1 MKPSVMLIG
10 FVLGSAAAITFSLSG
25 VAVVFLYLRPDY
37 PRLEGEVQPLLLHL
51 GIFSGLTVLAGLS
64 FYAELKRP
72 KWRIPAA
79 LGLAVG
85 LIGVVAFYWP
95 D

>member
-25 VAVVFLYLRPDY
+25 VAIVFLYLRPDY
-37 PRLEGEVQPLLLHL
+37 PRLEGEIQPLLLHL

-72 KWRIPAA
+72 PWRMAA
-79 LGLAVG
+79 AVG
-85 LIGVVAFYWP
+85 LGLGLIAVTAFYWP